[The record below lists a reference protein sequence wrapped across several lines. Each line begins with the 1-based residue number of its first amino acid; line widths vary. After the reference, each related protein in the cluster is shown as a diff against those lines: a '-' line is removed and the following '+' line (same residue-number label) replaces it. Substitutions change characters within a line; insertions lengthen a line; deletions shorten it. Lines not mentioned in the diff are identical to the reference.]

1 LWEEVMRFGKRAL
14 AVRLLLL
21 VLGAIT
27 LAVPTFAQTR
37 NRDVGANVFR
47 SFGVGSEIG
56 VSVRELSS
64 EEISKVRLERAGG
77 VYVQNVREESPA
89 SRSGIRS
96 GDIIVSVDGERV
108 RGVNHFARL
117 VSESPAGRAV
127 RTEIVRETA
136 RQVIEVTP
144 VASEHFALLPEIR
157 EELERRLRTLPRDL
171 ELELPALR
179 TSRTRLGMTMMSL
192 TDQLATYF
200 GVKEGVLVS
209 SVEAGSPAS
218 EAGIRAGDVI
228 TAVDGR
234 AVRSQIDVV
243 TAARNAAR
251 GSILDVRLVRD
262 RKEVA
267 LKIVIPDQRPDGSRQ
282 IPI

>member
-1 LWEEVMRFGKRAL
+1 MRFGKRAL
-14 AVRLLLL
+14 AVLVLLL

-27 LAVPTFAQTR
+27 VAVPTFGQTR
-37 NRDVGANVFR
+37 NRDVGADVFR
-47 SFGVGSEIG
+47 TFGVGSEIG

-64 EEISKVRLERAGG
+64 EEISKARLERAGG

-89 SRSGIRS
+89 SRSGIRG

-117 VSESPAGRAV
+117 VSESPAGRPV
-127 RTEIVRETA
+127 RTEIVRETV
-136 RQVIEVTP
+136 RQVVEVTP
-144 VASEHFALLPEIR
+144 VASEQFALLPEIR
-157 EELERRLRTLPRDL
+157 EDLERRLRTLPRDL

-179 TSRTRLGMTMMSL
+179 TSRTRLGITMMSL
-192 TDQLATYF
+192 TDQLTTYF

-251 GSILDVRLVRD
+251 GSILEVRLVRD

-267 LKIVIPDQRPDGSRQ
+267 LKIAIPDQRPDGSRQ

>member
-1 LWEEVMRFGKRAL
+1 
-14 AVRLLLL
+14 
-21 VLGAIT
+21 
-27 LAVPTFAQTR
+27 
-37 NRDVGANVFR
+37 
-47 SFGVGSEIG
+47 
-56 VSVRELSS
+56 
-64 EEISKVRLERAGG
+64 
-77 VYVQNVREESPA
+77 
-89 SRSGIRS
+89 
-96 GDIIVSVDGERV
+96 
-108 RGVNHFARL
+108 
-117 VSESPAGRAV
+117 
-127 RTEIVRETA
+127 
-136 RQVIEVTP
+136 
-144 VASEHFALLPEIR
+144 
-157 EELERRLRTLPRDL
+157 
-171 ELELPALR
+171 
-179 TSRTRLGMTMMSL
+179 MTMMSL

-251 GSILDVRLVRD
+251 GSILEVRLVRD

>member
-1 LWEEVMRFGKRAL
+1 MRFGKRAL

-27 LAVPTFAQTR
+27 FAVPTFAQTR
-37 NRDVGANVFR
+37 NRDVGADVFR

-64 EEISKVRLERAGG
+64 EEISKARLERAGG

-127 RTEIVRETA
+127 RTEIVRETV

-144 VASEHFALLPEIR
+144 VASEQFALLPEIR

-200 GVKEGVLVS
+200 GVKEGVPGVFCGGGVTGVRGRHPRRRRHYS
-209 SVEAGSPAS
+209 RRRTGSP
-218 EAGIRAGDVI
+218 
-228 TAVDGR
+228 
-234 AVRSQIDVV
+234 
-243 TAARNAAR
+243 
-251 GSILDVRLVRD
+251 
-262 RKEVA
+262 
-267 LKIVIPDQRPDGSRQ
+267 
-282 IPI
+282 

>member
-1 LWEEVMRFGKRAL
+1 MRFGKRAL

-27 LAVPTFAQTR
+27 LTVPIFAQTR
-37 NRDVGANVFR
+37 NRDVGADVFR

-64 EEISKVRLERAGG
+64 EEISKARLERAGG

-127 RTEIVRETA
+127 RTEIVRETV

-144 VASEHFALLPEIR
+144 VASEQFALLPEIR
-157 EELERRLRTLPRDL
+157 EDLERRLRTLPRDL

-251 GSILDVRLVRD
+251 GSILEVRLVRD

>member
-1 LWEEVMRFGKRAL
+1 MRFGKRAV

-37 NRDVGANVFR
+37 NRDVGADVFR

-64 EEISKVRLERAGG
+64 EEISKARLERAGG

-127 RTEIVRETA
+127 RTEIVRETV

-144 VASEHFALLPEIR
+144 VASEQFALLPEIR